1 MYLIWYFYVFL
12 LTFYQ
17 HTISQQVFDQELID
31 SYLQQLSVTVTVLN
45 NRNSIGATKSH
56 YVLVPAHILDDMNIA
71 VTPTANSQDKFWV
84 ALAGT
89 VKTEQPLI
97 YNIRYYNYSKFKK
110 GWVLIKGEGVYG
122 WVPHKAI
129 IAAGIEF
136 NNDKSMK
143 ASSVKLITTALQH
156 D

>member
-1 MYLIWYFYVFL
+1 
-12 LTFYQ
+12 
-17 HTISQQVFDQELID
+17 LID
-31 SYLQQLSVTVTVLN
+31 SYLQQIPVAVTVLN
-45 NRNSIGATKSH
+45 NRNSIAASKDH
-56 YVLVPAHILDDMNIA
+56 YVPVPARIPNGMNIA

-84 ALAGT
+84 ALTGT
-89 VKTEQPLI
+89 VRTEQPLI
-97 YNIRYYNYSKFKK
+97 YNIRYYNFSKSKQ
-110 GWVLIKGEGVYG
+110 GWVLMKGEGAYG
-122 WVPHKAI
+122 WVPHSAI